1 MTLPEWRQ
9 TVLSRGYSSK
19 ETPAIDATHKR
30 QSDKKWQ
37 KRGKWENLGI
47 LLTRMCIDFITP
59 RASVKE
65 VVIVAVVVVVVAS
78 FLTSFSHMHGM
89 CEV

>member
-1 MTLPEWRQ
+1 
-9 TVLSRGYSSK
+9 
-19 ETPAIDATHKR
+19 
-30 QSDKKWQ
+30 
-37 KRGKWENLGI
+37 
-47 LLTRMCIDFITP
+47 MCIDFITP

-65 VVIVAVVVVVVAS
+65 VVIVAVVVVVAS